1 MTPKEVLREWIDCFN
16 VADAARIVE
25 LYADDAVNHQVANE
39 PIAGKAALYEMF
51 ANEFAA
57 AEIVCIV
64 EISSKGHIGMERSSR
79 TSRMRFFPCEER

>member
-1 MTPKEVLREWIDCFN
+1 MTPKEVLRECIDCFN

-64 EISSKGHIGMERSSR
+64 ENIFEGPYWNGTILSDFADAVFSM
-79 TSRMRFFPCEER
+79 

>member
-16 VADAARIVE
+16 VADAARLGE

-39 PIAGKAALYEMF
+39 PRAGKAALYEMF

-64 EISSKGHIGMERSSR
+64 ENIFEGPYWNGTILSDFADAVFSM
-79 TSRMRFFPCEER
+79 

>member
-16 VADAARIVE
+16 AADASRIVE

-51 ANEFAA
+51 ANEFATA
-57 AEIVCIV
+57 
-64 EISSKGHIGMERSSR
+64 EISSKTESGPYWNGKILSDFADAVFSM
-79 TSRMRFFPCEER
+79 

>member
-16 VADAARIVE
+16 AADAARIVE

-39 PIAGKAALYEMF
+39 
-51 ANEFAA
+51 FAA

-64 EISSKGHIGMERSSR
+64 ENIFEGPYWNGKILSDFADAVFSM
-79 TSRMRFFPCEER
+79 